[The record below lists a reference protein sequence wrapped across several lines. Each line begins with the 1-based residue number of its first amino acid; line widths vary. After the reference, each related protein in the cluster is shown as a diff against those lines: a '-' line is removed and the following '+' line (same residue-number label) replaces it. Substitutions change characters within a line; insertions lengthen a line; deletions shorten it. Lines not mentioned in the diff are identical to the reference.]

1 MKMGRNTQRHKGES
15 MTSNGTPVYTRQHR
29 SGPTLPQLSAIDL
42 LVSGKNDKE
51 TAELL
56 GLSRTAVT
64 KWRLYDPVFQA
75 ALNQRRAE
83 VWGAGIDRLRSLIP
97 KALDALAEEVES
109 KESPSRLKAAV
120 EVLKLAQLSSGAT
133 GIGPTDAEEIVHG
146 IVSTRRRRAHGPLD
160 DLLDDG
166 KGLPPI
172 NKHIRD
178 TWDELEALAKEADPK
193 ETDRNV

>member
-1 MKMGRNTQRHKGES
+1 MR
-15 MTSNGTPVYTRQHR
+15 SNGTPVYTRQHR
-29 SGPTLPQLSAIDL
+29 RGPTLPQLSAIDL

-97 KALDALAEEVES
+97 KALAALAEEVES
-109 KESPSRLKAAV
+109 KESPNRLKAAV
-120 EVLKLAQLSSGAT
+120 EVLKLAQLPSGAA
-133 GIGPTDAEEIVHG
+133 GIGSTDAEEIVRE
-146 IVSTRRRRAHGPLD
+146 IVLTLRGRARGPLD
-160 DLLDDG
+160 DFVEDG
-166 KGLPPI
+166 KGLPSFD
-172 NKHIRD
+172 KHMRD
-178 TWDELEALAKEADPK
+178 TWSELEALAKEV
-193 ETDRNV
+193 ETARESCVESEGR

>member
-1 MKMGRNTQRHKGES
+1 MVRNTLHLNGEA
-15 MTSNGTPVYTRQHR
+15 MKSNGTPVYARQHR
-29 SGPTLPQLSAIDL
+29 NGPTLPQLSAIDL

-83 VWGAGIDRLRSLIP
+83 VWGAGLDRLRSLIP

-109 KESPSRLKAAV
+109 KESPNRFKAAV
-120 EVLKLAQLSSGAT
+120 EVLKLVQLSSGAA

-146 IVSTRRRRAHGPLD
+146 IVSTRRQRAHGPLD
-160 DLLDDG
+160 DLIDDG
-166 KGLPPI
+166 KGLPPLD
-172 NKHIRD
+172 KHIRD
-178 TWDELEALAKEADPK
+178 TWDELEELAKEADPNG
-193 ETDRNV
+193 TDRNV